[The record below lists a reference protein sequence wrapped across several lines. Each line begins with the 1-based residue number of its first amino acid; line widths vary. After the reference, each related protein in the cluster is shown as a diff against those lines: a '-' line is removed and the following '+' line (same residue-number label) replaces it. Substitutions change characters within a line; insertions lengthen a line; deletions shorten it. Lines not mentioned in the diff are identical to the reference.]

1 MKLIRAVIDS
11 IMIHEGKKTLSF
23 IDKQSQK
30 QKPNLKKLRFCGICV
45 TVNKV

>member
-11 IMIHEGKKTLSF
+11 IMIHKGKKTLSF

-30 QKPNLKKLRFCGICV
+30 TKTQLNE
-45 TVNKV
+45 TKVLWHMCDSQ